1 VNLLR
6 NIVTVAIALC
16 LLVLWHNHGAVI
28 KASFESN
35 HSVAGVSDTLV
46 ITYRTPEELL
56 TKLRPLKTRQKI
68 DLQYVGDPAQ
78 MVNTGIKCSDQVAK
92 AAFQERFQ
100 KDADE
105 KVLAIDAELAGIQGA
120 PR

>member
-46 ITYRTPEELL
+46 ITYRVP
-56 TKLRPLKTRQKI
+56 LR
-68 DLQYVGDPAQ
+68 
-78 MVNTGIKCSDQVAK
+78 NS
-92 AAFQERFQ
+92 
-100 KDADE
+100 
-105 KVLAIDAELAGIQGA
+105 
-120 PR
+120 